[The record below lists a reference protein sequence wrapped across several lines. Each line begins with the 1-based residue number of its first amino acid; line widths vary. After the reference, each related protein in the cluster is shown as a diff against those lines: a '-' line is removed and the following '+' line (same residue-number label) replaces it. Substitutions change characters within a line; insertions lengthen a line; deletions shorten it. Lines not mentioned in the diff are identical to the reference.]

1 MAEQQSP
8 RDAAFWAAQSGALKV
23 ADVPPGAV
31 NLNVDGR
38 RTVGPLQGF
47 GQLWQKTYR
56 IRLEGVQTTPEAVIA
71 EWKAKFPSFQPKNN
85 RFFPAL
91 AGVQPGEIVL
101 INASLS
107 GMPVKTGVMVLYA
120 DDTSFTLMTPQGHP
134 ESGWVTFSAAEDGGT
149 VVCQVQS
156 QARANDPVYEM
167 GLNLGAA
174 RSQEAIWRHVLTSLA
189 ASYGVTAPVQM
200 DKTCLDRRRQWRQMG
215 NVWQNA
221 AIRSV
226 FYSMSVPMRW
236 VRPARPRAEAGTL
249 ATPSPERNRAASAT
263 LTFGVLALV
272 LPAMAIGSLFL
283 PGMGNDAAPGIA
295 FAGLAALALA
305 TVAVVISS
313 IAARRWM
320 RHHPTATRQQGRMV
334 WGLVLGLV
342 ALAAGGAL
350 FTAVALG
357 ALTLPHLALFPAS

>member
-1 MAEQQSP
+1 MAEPQTP

-23 ADVPPGAV
+23 SDVPQGAV

-56 IRLEGVQTTPEAVIA
+56 IRLDGVQTTPEAVIA
-71 EWKAKFPSFQPKNN
+71 DWKAKFPNFQPKNN

-120 DDTSFTLMTPQGHP
+120 DDTAFTLMTPQGHP
-134 ESGWVTFSAAEDGGT
+134 ESGWVTFSAEDDGGT

-156 QARANDPVYEM
+156 MARANDPVYEV

-174 RSQEAIWRHVLTSLA
+174 RSQEAIWRHVLTALA
-189 ASYGVTAPVQM
+189 ASYGVSAPVQM
-200 DKTCLDRRRQWRQMG
+200 DKTCLDQRRQWRQMG

-226 FYSMSVPMRW
+226 FYSLGAPLRW
-236 VRPARPRAEAGTL
+236 VHPARPRSEAGTL
-249 ATPSPERNRAASAT
+249 ATATPARNRAASAA
-263 LTFGVLALV
+263 LVFGILALALPVLA
-272 LPAMAIGSLFL
+272 IGGLFL
-283 PGMGNDAAPGIA
+283 PGLNDGAATAIA
-295 FAGLAALALA
+295 FAGLGALALA
-305 TVAVVISS
+305 TLAVVISS
-313 IAARRWM
+313 SAARRWA
-320 RHHPTATRQQGRMV
+320 RQHPADAGQRARMA

-350 FTAVALG
+350 FAAVALG
-357 ALTLPHLALFPAS
+357 TLALPHLALFP